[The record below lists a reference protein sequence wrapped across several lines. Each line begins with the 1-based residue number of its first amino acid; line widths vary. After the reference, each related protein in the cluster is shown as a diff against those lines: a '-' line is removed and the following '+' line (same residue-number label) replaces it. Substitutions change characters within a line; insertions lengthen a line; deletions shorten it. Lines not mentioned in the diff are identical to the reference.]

1 MHAGNSTDNNAAPDR
16 DMAGHDGIDT
26 GKRPQTATMK
36 MVMVMAMVMED
47 KMEKM
52 T

>member
-1 MHAGNSTDNNAAPDR
+1 MQATVLTTMR
-16 DMAGHDGIDT
+16 HDGIDT
-26 GKRPQTATMK
+26 GERPQTAPMK